1 MLFCKD
7 KVSAKMGDGKY
18 VGASYDRPYF
28 TFGPTDEVKNST
40 ASVVDGD
47 KPLIIDGVQF
57 VGTEPANDKSTA
69 DISGLVQDALA
80 YLDNRYN
87 SDVKPENKRDPWL
100 LLLQLAERQEN
111 VQIANPLRHVISL
124 KPMDMSEALKKIAK
138 TLLAAGI
145 AKDETSALAAA
156 KTALGIA

>member
-7 KVSAKMGDGKY
+7 KVSAKMSDGKY

-28 TFGPTDEVKNST
+28 TFGAADEVKNST

-47 KPLIIDGVQF
+47 KPLIVDGVQF
-57 VGTEPANDKSTA
+57 VGTEPAKDKSTA
-69 DISGLVQDALA
+69 EVSGLVQDALS
-80 YLDNRYN
+80 YLDVRYN
-87 SDVKPENKRDPWL
+87 SSAKLENKRDPWL

-111 VQIANPLRHVISL
+111 VQIANPLRQGL
-124 KPMDMSEALKKIAK
+124 KPMDLQEALKKVAK
-138 TLLAAGI
+138 TLLAAGV

>member
-7 KVSAKMGDGKY
+7 KVSAKMSDGKY

-28 TFGPTDEVKNST
+28 TFGAADEVKNST

-57 VGTEPANDKSTA
+57 IGTEPAKDKSTA
-69 DISGLVQDALA
+69 EVSGLVQDALS
-80 YLDNRYN
+80 YLDVRYN
-87 SDVKPENKRDPWL
+87 SSAKPENKRDPWL

-111 VQIANPLRHVISL
+111 VQIANPLRQSL
-124 KPMDMSEALKKIAK
+124 KPMDLSEALKKVAK
-138 TLLAAGI
+138 TLLAAGV